1 MNSIKSIYIPHVEEG
16 ITAEYIMDVIYSN
29 GIATV
34 SRITLLPNISSNKY
48 SGNTYME
55 AYIDIDSWHETET
68 AYNFI
73 QQLHK
78 SPEETR
84 FVHSGDK
91 WWLVE
96 VNRSPWV
103 TTCSLFEKETTV
115 NWLVCTDAYE
125 IMCNLDAAFQM
136 ARTVLFCKIM
146 DHIEDEEDWLS
157 IEKSLSEEKTYQQLE
172 YDLCL

>member
-1 MNSIKSIYIPHVEEG
+1 MNSIRSIYIPHVEEG

-34 SRITLLPNISSNKY
+34 SRITLLPNIYSNKY
-48 SGNTYME
+48 SSETYRE
-55 AYIDIDSWHETET
+55 AYIDIDSWHETEA
-68 AYNFI
+68 AYSFI

-84 FVHSGDK
+84 FHHSGDK

-96 VNRSPWV
+96 INDRPWI
-103 TTCSLFEKETTV
+103 TTMSLFEKETTV
-115 NWLVCTDAYE
+115 NWLVCSDVYD
-125 IMCNLDAAFQM
+125 IMCDLSIAFQQ
-136 ARTVLFCKIM
+136 AKNVLFNKLM
-146 DHIEDEEDWLS
+146 DHLENEQDWID
-157 IEKSLSEEKTYQQLE
+157 IEKSLSEEKDYQQLE

>member
-1 MNSIKSIYIPHVEEG
+1 MNSIRSIYIPHVEEG

-68 AYNFI
+68 AYKFI
-73 QQLHK
+73 QQLRK

-115 NWLVCTDAYE
+115 NWLVCTDVYE

-136 ARTVLFCKIM
+136 ARTVLFEKIM